1 MWNIL
6 IDFKKINENVCMGD
20 GKRLAVLEE
29 KSNDSFIELKNY
41 YYVAFFRPQNFH
53 LINTRIFPFRGIFET
68 NQFVFT

>member
-1 MWNIL
+1 
-6 IDFKKINENVCMGD
+6 MGD

-53 LINTRIFPFRGIFET
+53 LIHASLLFE
-68 NQFVFT
+68 VFLRLINLSLHR